1 MMKLGYV
8 TLYVDDIPTAIE
20 FYEKVLGLT
29 VRFTHESGMYAEMET
44 GDTVLAFSHHE
55 LATQLVPQGYQRAH
69 PDNEALGMQLGFE
82 VENVT
87 EMYRKALKH
96 GASTIA
102 PPEVKPWNF
111 ESAMIKDPTG
121 HLVEFCKPVH
131 AVNPS

>member
-1 MMKLGYV
+1 MKLGYV

-20 FYEKVLGLT
+20 FYEKVLGFA
-29 VRFTHESGMYAEMET
+29 VRFQHESGMYAEMET
-44 GDTVLAFSHHE
+44 GDTILAFSHHE

-87 EMYRKALKH
+87 EMYRKALEN

-102 PPEVKPWNF
+102 PPEIKPWHF
-111 ESAMIKDPTG
+111 ESAMVKDPSG
-121 HLVEFCKPVH
+121 HLVEFCKQVH